1 MAPLF
6 GIAPRITKNMY
17 QLSAK
22 GCGRV
27 QGDTL
32 HQRMGRLL
40 LLVSSGLLASIS
52 MAAFG
57 QDLPGAVLASD
68 DFRHGSE
75 AWRIEQQSP
84 DSRVQAQNGILDLQA
99 PSGLTLWYRQPFS
112 GSYEIQFTAI
122 PVKASFPGY
131 PDRVSDL
138 NLFWNATT
146 ASGGDPG
153 ARKAD
158 GTLNTYDDLRLY
170 YLGFGANGNRTT
182 RLRRYDGTAARPQ
195 VAGYA
200 EPELATS
207 DDRLGPL
214 PDFAKLKDGE
224 AVHIRVQSI
233 SSPQGATQL
242 RVLANEHP
250 VFAWSD
256 PNPYRQGWLALRT
269 TTSHLRISDFRVIR
283 L

>member
-1 MAPLF
+1 
-6 GIAPRITKNMY
+6 MY
-17 QLSAK
+17 KLGAN
-22 GCGRV
+22 GRRWIN
-27 QGDTL
+27 GDTL
-32 HQRMGRLL
+32 RCRVSRLL
-40 LLVSSGLLASIS
+40 VLVSSGLLAFASI
-52 MAAFG
+52 AAPG

-68 DFRHGSE
+68 DFLHGTE
-75 AWRIEQQSP
+75 EWRIEQQSP
-84 DSRVQAQNGILDLQA
+84 DSHVQAREGVLDLQA
-99 PSGLTLWYRQPFS
+99 RSGLTLWYRHPFS
-112 GSYEIQFTAI
+112 GSYEIRFTAV
-122 PVKASFPGY
+122 PVKVSFPGY

-153 ARKAD
+153 ARQAD
-158 GTLNTYDDLRLY
+158 GTLNAYDDLRLY

-242 RVLANEHP
+242 RVLADEHP

-269 TTSHLRISDFRVIR
+269 TTSHLRISNFRVVR

>member
-1 MAPLF
+1 M
-6 GIAPRITKNMY
+6 N
-17 QLSAK
+17 QLSAR
-22 GCGRV
+22 GCSWV
-27 QGDTL
+27 KGDTL
-32 HQRMGRLL
+32 RHRIGH
-40 LLVSSGLLASIS
+40 LLVLVSFGPLASASI
-52 MAAFG
+52 AAPS

-68 DFRHGSE
+68 DFRHGTG
-75 AWRIEQQSP
+75 AWRIEQQSS
-84 DSRVQAQNGILDLQA
+84 DSRVQAQDGVLDLQA
-99 PSGLTLWYRQPFS
+99 RSGLTLWYRHPFS
-112 GSYEIQFTAI
+112 GSYEIRFTAI
-122 PVKASFPGY
+122 PIKASFPGH
-131 PDRVSDL
+131 PDRVSDV

-146 ASGGDPG
+146 ASGGDPAARQVDG
-153 ARKAD
+153 A
-158 GTLNTYDDLRLY
+158 LNAYDDLRLY

-200 EPELATS
+200 EPALATS

-214 PDFAKLKDGE
+214 PDFATLKDAE

-242 RVLANEHP
+242 RVLADEHP
-250 VFAWSD
+250 VFEWSD